1 MTQDRMCMT
10 QQQQDK
16 VAKHCELVHGR
27 LGECYAAFMLFKEI
41 EELRQKS
48 PFLIDPN
55 VRYGNFWREVHFC
68 ALSKVII
75 DIGALVDD
83 MDNSAS
89 LPSLY
94 KLCANLRKTHCVDA
108 KSRIDSVRKNW
119 SKYRS
124 KLFAHTDHN
133 RKSLIE
139 EFGRLGLTIDKI
151 KSEIDQLSYA
161 FTVLHAVLSG
171 VEFPT
176 YEDAMRFEPGF
187 VATGERVRQDTK
199 AFLDIIGSHLP
210 KFEITQD

>member
-1 MTQDRMCMT
+1 MTQDRMRIT
-10 QQQQDK
+10 QLQK
-16 VAKHCELVHGR
+16 KAAKHYELVHGR

-48 PFLIDPN
+48 PVLIQPN

-83 MDNSAS
+83 RDNSAS

-94 KLCANLRKTHCVDA
+94 KLCVNLRKTHCVDA
-108 KSRIDSVRKNW
+108 KSRIDSVRETWNR
-119 SKYRS
+119 YRS
-124 KLFAHTDHN
+124 KLIAHTDHN

-139 EFGRLGLTIDKI
+139 EFGRQGFTVDRF
-151 KSEIDQLSYA
+151 KSEIDQLTYA
-161 FTVLHAVLSG
+161 FTVFYAVLG
-171 VEFPT
+171 GIEFPPF
-176 YEDAMRFEPGF
+176 EDAMRFEAGF

-199 AFLDIIGSHLP
+199 AFLDAIDPHLP
-210 KFEITQD
+210 KFESAPV